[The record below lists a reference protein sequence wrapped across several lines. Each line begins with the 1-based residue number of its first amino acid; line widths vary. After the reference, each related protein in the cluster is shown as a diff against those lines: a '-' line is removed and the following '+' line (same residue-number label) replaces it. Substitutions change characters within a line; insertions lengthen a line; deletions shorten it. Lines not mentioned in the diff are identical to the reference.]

1 MDTGQGPLAHGG
13 GFRRIVLCVDSSDAS
28 RCAAEFT
35 RRLASAGKDLT
46 VVAVVPGPRLLA
58 PHDALVGLD
67 LGMVHS
73 QVLEDAERAVI
84 ESSDRLAQTGAVVRT
99 HVIDLAAERSDV
111 AHALARA
118 ALVDK
123 ADLMVLGTRQHRG
136 FLRWL
141 DPSVTEALSKIAPA
155 AMIVVPDGY
164 ANPSES
170 FASRILFA
178 VDGSP
183 AALAALSIGARMATS
198 LTQVRAVYV
207 VDRAVRYSDF
217 VPVTLLEDA
226 LIKEGERAI
235 AAAAQRLRSIGNV
248 ARSNISAGSIATDIS
263 ADDVPHA
270 LLREAERWNADL
282 IVMGTHGRR
291 GVQRA
296 LFGSV
301 ANRVACE
308 SKVPVMLVRE

>member
-1 MDTGQGPLAHGG
+1 MDTGHRPHAHGG

-35 RRLASAGKDLT
+35 RRLTSPGTQLT
-46 VVAVVPGPRLLA
+46 VVAVAPGPHLLA
-58 PHDALVGLD
+58 PHAALAGLD

-99 HVIDLAAERSDV
+99 HVIDLEAERSDV
-111 AHALARA
+111 AHALARD
-118 ALVDK
+118 ALVDE

-141 DPSVTEALSKIAPA
+141 DPSVTDALSRIAPA

-183 AALAALSIGARMATS
+183 VALTALSVGARMATS

-207 VDRAVRYSDF
+207 VDRAVRYSNF
-217 VPVTLLEDA
+217 VPATLLEDA
-226 LIKEGERAI
+226 FIKEGDWAI
-235 AAAAQRLRSIGNV
+235 AAAAQRLPTIGNV
-248 ARSNISAGSIATDIS
+248 TRSNTSTASISTDIS
-263 ADDVPHA
+263 ADDVPRA

-301 ANRVACE
+301 ANCVASE
-308 SKVPVMLVRE
+308 SKIPVMLVRQ